1 MVKLNIEIS
10 QEDADYVDNN
20 CDWSMVKHWA
30 EWWSKASHLRR
41 LCKAFTMMEQDVWS
55 KCPATTNAVEC
66 KNKDCTS
73 DTPQCIKLA
82 MISVYKVDK
91 VVCLKHIAAEEGVS
105 LPYHSRS
112 DHEEARRTSVRRKQK
127 QRARNQGPSGVS
139 AQFGAPDHVTNFTG
153 NSTHSVLGKRD
164 CNS

>member
-1 MVKLNIEIS
+1 M
-10 QEDADYVDNN
+10 A
-20 CDWSMVKHWA
+20 KHWA
-30 EWWSKASHLRR
+30 EWWSKAAHLRR

-55 KCPATTNAVEC
+55 KCPATTNAVER

-105 LPYHSRS
+105 LSYRSRS
-112 DHEEARRTSVRRKQK
+112 EEARRTSARRKQK
-127 QRARNQGPSGVS
+127 QRARNQGLSGKRNCNKS
-139 AQFGAPDHVTNFTG
+139 EEIEFKPNTRPD
-153 NSTHSVLGKRD
+153 VLGKKVKIKINLKHQLE
-164 CNS
+164 NSGLMK